1 MKKSIFFAAVAAF
14 MLMSVSASAQFVQ
27 SKGGSRGAA
36 SATVEDVFNTFDVTY
51 SPVTE
56 TWSSK
61 NESLTEDMNG
71 VSLNW
76 SQARVLT
83 NQLPVYIQYGA
94 GLQYTWTTDSE
105 GKRKTI
111 YHFLTVKVPVNV
123 LYNFV
128 IPNTA
133 VSIMPY
139 VGLNAQV
146 HALGQSKSTYDYE
159 DGKEVYKHN
168 YFSKEDMGDE
178 PYSRFVLG
186 WQIGGMVAFNR
197 YFVGVGYNGPIT
209 NLKKKGETKINHSQV
224 NISLGI
230 KF

>member
-36 SATVEDVFNTFDVTY
+36 SATVEDVFNTFDITY
-51 SPVTE
+51 SPVTARV
-56 TWSSK
+56 SYK
-61 NESLTEDMNG
+61 NDSQTTDMNG

-94 GLQYTWTTDSE
+94 GLQYTWMTDSA
-105 GKRKTI
+105 GNSKSI
-111 YHFLTVKVPVNV
+111 DHFLTVKVPVNV

-128 IPNTA
+128 VPNTA

-146 HALGQSKSTYDYE
+146 HVLGLSKTTYDY
-159 DGKEVYKHN
+159 DGEKEVYKHN
-168 YFSKEDMGDE
+168 YFSKEDMDDE

-209 NLKKKGETKINHSQV
+209 NLYKEGEAKINHSQV

>member
-27 SKGGSRGAA
+27 SKGGSKAAA
-36 SATVEDVFNTFDVTY
+36 SATVEDVFNTFDV
-51 SPVTE
+51 
-56 TWSSK
+56 
-61 NESLTEDMNG
+61 G

-94 GLQYTWTTDSE
+94 GLQYSWKTESEDDYKSTD
-105 GKRKTI
+105 
-111 YHFLTVKVPVNV
+111 HFLTVKVPVNV

-146 HALGQSKSTYDYE
+146 HVLGQSKITYDY
-159 DGKEVYKHN
+159 DGEKEVYKHN
-168 YFSKEDMGDE
+168 YFSKEDMEDE

-197 YFVGVGYNGPIT
+197 YFVGVGYNGPVT
-209 NLKKKGETKINHSQV
+209 NLYKEGEAKINHSQV